1 MAAIF
6 ENREDNA
13 FSFKNV
19 SPDEITKEMKS
30 LDVKKDCQDTIIVT
44 QVNKNNSDNS
54 DGLSHDLLIAKLHS
68 YGFDI
73 PIIRLLHNY
82 LRNRK
87 LHVKIDHTFSSWE
100 EILLD
105 VPQGSILG
113 PLLFNFFYVIYFF
126 HKRD

>member
-1 MAAIF
+1 MSIVHDRKMAL
-6 ENREDNA
+6 D
-13 FSFKNV
+13 
-19 SPDEITKEMKS
+19 KS
-30 LDVKKDCQDTIIVT
+30 ERYVALLTDLSKDF
-44 QVNKNNSDNS
+44 